1 MQIKLLLLSR
11 KYAEETYNSIVVFM
25 GLNDKVF

>member
-1 MQIKLLLLSR
+1 MQIKLVLPST
-11 KYAEETYNSIVVFM
+11 KYAEATYNSIVTFM

>member
-11 KYAEETYNSIVVFM
+11 KYAEATYNSIVAFM
-25 GLNDKVF
+25 DLNYKVF